1 MGNYKTDHGFQIKH
15 RSSDPTNPVEGEIWY
30 NSTTQK
36 LKVTP
41 LIGAMSSGGNY
52 PIAVYS
58 HAGAGTQTA
67 ALGTGGLSPGTN
79 PTNTA
84 ATYDGSSW
92 TAITN
97 SPASKGSFFGSGTQ
111 TAAIFALG
119 SPYPFAESY
128 TWNGSA
134 WSDGPDVNTERTGC
148 QGGGT
153 TTAAVIYGG
162 EAPGPSS
169 FPGAKT
175 EEFNGSSWS
184 HVEDTPAATSMHGAC
199 GTQTAGF
206 VAGGQPNPSI
216 AERSMFY
223 DGTNYS
229 SGPNL
234 PDGYQLGDGMWGTQ
248 TAAMAARAYVYGP
261 PNTETNHILEYDG
274 TSWSK
279 LSATCTQSIAAAACG
294 KFGTS
299 DSGVVFGGQPPH
311 SQATEEWSRSA
322 TVRTVDTST

>member
-1 MGNYKTDHGFQIKH
+1 MANYKDLHGFEIKH
-15 RSSDPTNPVEGEIWY
+15 RSSDPSNPIEGEIWY
-30 NSTTQK
+30 NTTSST
-36 LKVTP
+36 LKVAP
-41 LIGAMSSGGNY
+41 LIGAMSSSGNY

-67 ALGTGGLSPGTN
+67 ALGTGGLSPGTTA
-79 PTNTA
+79 TNTA
-84 ATYDGSSW
+84 AAYDGSTW

-97 SPASKGSFFGSGTQ
+97 SPASKGSMYGSGTQ
-111 TAAIFALG
+111 TAAIFATG
-119 SPYPFAESY
+119 SPQPFAESY
-128 TWNGSA
+128 TWDGSSWA
-134 WSDGPDVNTERTGC
+134 DGPDVNSTRSGC

-162 EAPGPSS
+162 EGPG
-169 FPGAKT
+169 FPQQKT
-175 EEFNGSSWS
+175 EEFDGSSWA
-184 HVEDTPAATSMHGAC
+184 HGEDTPANTSMHGAC

-206 VAGGQPNPSI
+206 IAGGQPNPATS
-216 AERSMFY
+216 ERSMFY

-274 TSWSK
+274 TSWSR
-279 LSATCTQSIAAAACG
+279 LSATCAQTIAAAACG

-299 DSGVVFGGQPPH
+299 TAGVVFGGQPPH
-311 SQATEEWSRSA
+311 SQATEEWNRVA
-322 TVRTVDTST
+322 TVRSVDVS

>member
-30 NSTTQK
+30 NTTTQK

-162 EAPGPSS
+162 EAPGPSG
-169 FPGAKT
+169 FPQQKT
-175 EEFNGSSWS
+175 EEFDGSSWS
-184 HVEDTPAATSMHGAC
+184 HVEDTPAKTSMHGAC

-206 VAGGQPNPSI
+206 VAGGQPNPST

-274 TSWSK
+274 TSWSR
-279 LSATCTQSIAAAACG
+279 LSTTCAQTIAAGACG
-294 KFGTS
+294 KFGTTNA
-299 DSGVVFGGQPPH
+299 GVVFGGQPPH
-311 SQATEEWSRSA
+311 SNATEEWTRSA
-322 TVRTVDTST
+322 TVRTVDSST

>member
-1 MGNYKTDHGFQIKH
+1 
-15 RSSDPTNPVEGEIWY
+15 
-30 NSTTQK
+30 
-36 LKVTP
+36 
-41 LIGAMSSGGNY
+41 MSSGGNY
-52 PIAVYS
+52 PISVYS

-79 PTNTA
+79 RTNTA

-134 WSDGPDVNTERTGC
+134 WADGPDVNTERTGC

-169 FPGAKT
+169 FPGA
-175 EEFNGSSWS
+175 
-184 HVEDTPAATSMHGAC
+184 
-199 GTQTAGF
+199 
-206 VAGGQPNPSI
+206 GGQPNPSI
-216 AERSMFY
+216 SERSMFY

-234 PDGYQLGDGMWGTQ
+234 PDGYQAGDGMWGTQ
-248 TAAMAARAYVYGP
+248 TASMAARLYNYGP
-261 PNTETNHILEYDG
+261 PNTDVNHILEYDG
-274 TSWSK
+274 TSWAK
-279 LSATCTQSIAAAACG
+279 LSTTCAEAKGAAACG
-294 KFGTS
+294 KFGTTNA
-299 DSGVVFGGQPPH
+299 GVVFGGNPH
-311 SQATEEWSRSA
+311 TNATEEWTRSA
-322 TVRTVDTST
+322 TVRSVDTS

>member
-1 MGNYKTDHGFQIKH
+1 MANYKDLHGFEIKH
-15 RSSDPTNPVEGEIWY
+15 RSSDPSNPIEGEIWY
-30 NSTTQK
+30 NTTSST
-36 LKVTP
+36 LKVAP
-41 LIGAMSSGGNY
+41 LIGAMSSSGNY

-67 ALGTGGLSPGTN
+67 ALGTGGLSPGTTA
-79 PTNTA
+79 TNTA
-84 ATYDGSSW
+84 AAYDGSTW

-97 SPASKGSFFGSGTQ
+97 SPASKGSMYGSGTQ
-111 TAAIFALG
+111 TAAIFATG
-119 SPYPFAESY
+119 SPQPFAESY
-128 TWNGSA
+128 TWDGSSWA
-134 WSDGPDVNTERTGC
+134 DGPDVNSERSGC

-162 EAPGPSS
+162 EGPG
-169 FPGAKT
+169 FPQQKT
-175 EEFNGSSWS
+175 EEFDGSSWA
-184 HVEDTPAATSMHGAC
+184 HGEDTPANTSMHGAC

-206 VAGGQPNPSI
+206 VAGGQPNPSTS
-216 AERSMFY
+216 ERSMFY

-248 TAAMAARAYVYGP
+248 TASLAARIYNYGP

-274 TSWSK
+274 TSWSR
-279 LSATCTQSIAAAACG
+279 LSATCAQTIAAAACG

-299 DSGVVFGGQPPH
+299 TAGVVFGGQPPH
-311 SQATEEWSRSA
+311 SQATEEWNRVA
-322 TVRTVDTST
+322 TVRSVDVS